1 MFARRVPD
9 DLSPNRLTL
18 VHDDLRSR
26 GRAIVDLTLA
36 NPTVA
41 GFEYPRDLIDMLA
54 NPSALVY
61 APEPFGLPHARAAV
75 AREYARMGVDVP
87 PDRVILT
94 ASSSESYSTL
104 FKLFCEPG
112 DNVLVPLPSYPLFEH
127 LCRLDAVVP
136 RPYRLELHDRW
147 TLDSEALGALVDART
162 RAVLV
167 VSPNNPTGSM
177 LTRGELAAVGEVCR
191 RATIPL
197 IGDEVFRDYPVQP
210 PVGAAAS
217 VLEWRETLV
226 VSLGGLSKSIGL
238 PQMKLG
244 WMALGGPRPFVD
256 GALARLE
263 LICDTYLS
271 VNTPVQ
277 EAAAGLLTLGAGVRA
292 QISDRLLLNYHAL
305 REVATAHPACR
316 VHAVEGGW
324 TAVVQVPATMP
335 DEDLAVALLE
345 REGIL
350 VHPGDFYDFH
360 RGGFVV
366 MSLLGEPAQFRRAAA
381 HALAALDAQ

>member
-9 DLSPNRLTL
+9 DLTPNRLTL
-18 VHDDLRSR
+18 VLEDLRSR
-26 GRAIVDLTLA
+26 GREIVDLTQSNPTAAGLEYPRELTGTLA
-36 NPTVA
+36 NPA
-41 GFEYPRDLIDMLA
+41 
-54 NPSALVY
+54 ALLY
-61 APEPFGLPHARAAV
+61 APQPFGLPHARAAA
-75 AREYARMGVDVP
+75 AREYTRLGVEVL

-94 ASSSESYSTL
+94 ASSSESYSLL

-112 DNVLVPLPSYPLFEH
+112 DNVLVPSPSYPLFEH

-147 TLDSEALGALVDART
+147 TLDPEAVGSLVDART

-177 LTRGELAAVGEVCR
+177 LTRGELAGVGEVCR
-191 RATIPL
+191 RAGIPL
-197 IGDEVFRDYPVQP
+197 IGDEVFRDYALQP

-217 VLEWRETLV
+217 VLECPETLV
-226 VSLGGLSKSIGL
+226 VSLGGLSKSAGL

-244 WMALGGPRPFVD
+244 WMALGGPQRLLD

-277 EAAAGLLTLGAGVRA
+277 EAAAELLTIGAGVRA
-292 QISDRLLLNYHAL
+292 RIADRVLLNYHAL
-305 REVATAHPACR
+305 REIAASHPACR
-316 VHAVEGGW
+316 VHPIEGGW

-335 DEDLAVALLE
+335 DEELAVMLLAN
-345 REGIL
+345 EGIL
-350 VHPGDFYDFH
+350 VHPGAFYDFH
-360 RGGFVV
+360 RDGFVV
-366 MSLLGEPAQFRRAAA
+366 MSLIGDPAEFRRAAA
-381 HALAALDAQ
+381 RAMAVLDIH